1 MSKNIHIG
9 LVQMTCEKDKQKN
22 LDKAISKIREA
33 AAKGAK
39 VVCLQEL
46 FTSLYFCDVEDYDNF
61 ELAEAIP
68 GPTTETLSQ
77 VAGELGVVIV
87 ASLFEKRAEGVYHNT
102 TAVLDADGKYLGKY
116 RKMHI
121 PDDPGFY
128 EKFYFTPGDL
138 GYKVFQTKFGK
149 IGVLICWDQWYPEA
163 ARITALMGAEF
174 LVYPTAIGWATSQ
187 DEATNDEQYQAWQT
201 IQRSHAVANGV
212 YVVSVNRVGQEGELK
227 FWGGSFVANPF
238 GRVLYQASHEQE
250 EVQVIEIELS
260 QSNYYRTHWPFLR
273 DRRIDSYQPITKRL
287 IDDEM

>member
-1 MSKNIHIG
+1 MSNVKVG
-9 LVQMTCEKDKQKN
+9 LVQMSCTADKQQN
-22 LDKAISKIREA
+22 LQKAIGKVREA
-33 AAKGAK
+33 AQKGAQI
-39 VVCLQEL
+39 VCLQEL

-61 ELAEAIP
+61 KLAEAIP
-68 GPTTETLSQ
+68 GPSTDALSA
-77 VAGELGVVIV
+77 VAAELGVVII
-87 ASLFEKRAEGVYHNT
+87 ASLFEKRAQGVYHNT

-138 GYKVFQTKFGK
+138 GYKVFKTKFAT

-163 ARITALMGAEF
+163 ARITALMGAEILF
-174 LVYPTAIGWATSQ
+174 YPTAIGWATSQ
-187 DEATNDEQYQAWQT
+187 DEHTNTEQYNAWQT

-212 YVVSVNRVGQEGELK
+212 HVVSVNRSGQEGELK

-238 GRVLYQASHEQE
+238 GRVLYQASHTEEEIIVQE
-250 EVQVIEIELS
+250 LELDKTD
-260 QSNYYRTHWPFLR
+260 YYRSHWPFLR

-287 IDDEM
+287 IDED